1 MVGPEPILHK
11 RGGAIAPPFY
21 LIWSI
26 STVLERN
33 ENMAEFTNVF
43 LQQIAAN
50 QNAVFTE
57 TPISGSNC
65 IVHREGSGI
74 ITLRGMTNQCRARY
88 KVVFG
93 GNIAI
98 PAGGTVGPIS
108 IAIAVEG
115 EALGSATAT
124 VTPAAVSDEFNVFA
138 AAFIEVPRGC
148 CVTIAVKN
156 ISTQTIEL
164 QNANVIVERVA

>member
-1 MVGPEPILHK
+1 
-11 RGGAIAPPFY
+11 
-21 LIWSI
+21 
-26 STVLERN
+26 
-33 ENMAEFTNVF
+33 MAEYTATFV
-43 LQQIAAN
+43 QQIAAN

-98 PAGGTVGPIS
+98 PAGGTEGPIS

-164 QNANVIVERVA
+164 QNANVIVDRVA

>member
-1 MVGPEPILHK
+1 
-11 RGGAIAPPFY
+11 
-21 LIWSI
+21 
-26 STVLERN
+26 
-33 ENMAEFTNVF
+33 MAEYTATFV
-43 LQQIAAN
+43 QQIAAN
-50 QNAVFTE
+50 QNALFTE
-57 TPISGSNC
+57 TPISGSNR